1 MKNNKTTTSKRMVS
15 LDWMRGLVMVL
26 MTIDHASLAFNGSR
40 ISADSAGLYVVGIS
54 YSATEF
60 LTRWISHLCA
70 PTFVL
75 LAGTALAL
83 STERRIAKG
92 GNEKEID
99 INLIKRGAI
108 IAALDPT
115 LISLLKG
122 HLTFQVLFAI
132 GTGMMLMA
140 GLRRLPPLWLFVL
153 ALAWIIG
160 GEAVTLLFWSPEHG
174 WPNALTSILF
184 VSLYSTDLQINYPII
199 PWLSLMMLGWVFG
212 QYLNRYLSGTTSLLS
227 PVRLLAVTALFCLAL
242 FVLFRGFNEYGN
254 MMLIRESN
262 HWIHWLYVSK
272 YPPSLTFVL
281 LELGLLALCLAGFM
295 LIEKNVNIR
304 QNGPL
309 LVFGQTALFFYI
321 MHRIILDG
329 SAALF
334 DLHGF
339 GGLGE
344 TYIISLATLL
354 ALYPACLV
362 YRQYKKDHPHS
373 WVRYI

>member
-1 MKNNKTTTSKRMVS
+1 MNNKPTPSTRLAS

-26 MTIDHASLAFNGSR
+26 MTIDHASLAFNGTR
-40 ISADSAGLYVVGIS
+40 LSADSAGLYVIGLS

-92 GNEKEID
+92 GSEKEID
-99 INLIKRGAI
+99 INLVKRGAI

-132 GTGMMLMA
+132 GTSMMLMA
-140 GLRRLPPLWLFVL
+140 VLRRLPPLWLFLL

-174 WPNALTSILF
+174 WPDALISILF
-184 VSLYSTDLQINYPII
+184 VTMYSTDLQINYPII

-212 QYLNRYLSGTTSLLS
+212 QYLNRCLSGKTALLS
-227 PVRLLAVTALFCLAL
+227 PARLLIVTAISCFAL
-242 FVLFRGFNEYGN
+242 FILFRWFNDYGN

-272 YPPSLTFVL
+272 YPPSLTFIL
-281 LELGLLALCLAGFM
+281 LEVGLLATLLAGFV
-295 LIEKNVNIR
+295 LIEPHVNVR

-321 MHRIILDG
+321 MHRIVLDG
-329 SAALF
+329 TAALF
-334 DLHGF
+334 DLQGF
-339 GGLGE
+339 GSLGE
-344 TYIISLATLL
+344 TYVISAAMLL
-354 ALYPACLV
+354 VLYPACLW
-362 YRQYKKDHPHS
+362 YRQYKQEHPQS
-373 WVRYI
+373 WLRYI

>member
-1 MKNNKTTTSKRMVS
+1 MNEKASPSTRLAS
-15 LDWMRGLVMVL
+15 LDWMRGFVMVL

-40 ISADSAGLYVVGIS
+40 LSADSAGLYVLGLS
-54 YSATEF
+54 YSAAEF
-60 LTRWISHLCA
+60 LTRWSTHLCA
-70 PTFVL
+70 PTFVF

-92 GNEKEID
+92 GSEKEID
-99 INLIKRGAI
+99 NNLLKRGAI

-132 GTGMMLMA
+132 GSSMMLMA
-140 GLRRLPPLWLFVL
+140 VLRKLPPIWLFILAFAWVL
-153 ALAWIIG
+153 G
-160 GEAVTLLFWSPEHG
+160 GEAITLLFWTPTDG
-174 WPNALTSILF
+174 WPDALTSILF
-184 VSLYSTDLQINYPII
+184 VTLYSEDLQINYPII

-212 QYLNRYLSGTTSLLS
+212 QYLTRYLSGAKRVVP
-227 PVRLLAVTALFCLAL
+227 PVRLLVITAFFCFTLFALFRWL
-242 FVLFRGFNEYGN
+242 NDYGN
-254 MMLIRESN
+254 MMLVRESN

-272 YPPSLTFVL
+272 YPPSLIFIL
-281 LELGLLALCLAGFM
+281 LELGLLAICLAAFM
-295 LIEKNVNIR
+295 LIEKHVSIR
-304 QNGPL
+304 PNGPL

-321 MHRIILDG
+321 LHRIILDG

-339 GGLGE
+339 GGLTE
-344 TYIISLATLL
+344 TFIISVAVLL
-354 ALYPACLV
+354 ILYPACIWF
-362 YRQYKKDHPHS
+362 RNYKRLHPLS